1 MIFVMIYTLSTGD
14 DSVGEDFE
22 GFKPCEHHAMAHF
35 FPTLHQYTNMVRI
48 EQKVKIVW
56 GTYNE

>member
-1 MIFVMIYTLSTGD
+1 MIFLVIYTPSTGD

-22 GFKPCEHHAMAHF
+22 GFKPCEYHVMAHF
-35 FPTLHQYTNMVRI
+35 FPTLHQYADMVRI

-56 GTYNE
+56 GTNNE